1 MGIFEKYSKEV
12 VLMSKQIILGTE
24 PTAQTKEQ
32 SIATDLQR
40 VMLLRFMPQ
49 LILAKF
55 KNVTSAKHI
64 HIVSSTVSDTVA
76 SAANSENTTIILV
89 IKKAIGR
96 IVTCFEYSLPKSL
109 EPAIYKRL
117 AADKN
122 AANL

>member
-12 VLMSKQIILGTE
+12 VFISRQIILGIE
-24 PTAQTKEQ
+24 PTAQAKQQ

-40 VMLLRFMPQ
+40 VTFLRFMPQ
-49 LILAKF
+49 LIFAKF

-64 HIVSSTVSDTVA
+64 QIVSITVSDTVA

-89 IKKAIGR
+89 IKKVMGR
-96 IVTCFEYSLPKSL
+96 IVACFEYSLPKSL
-109 EPAIYKRL
+109 EPAIYKRP
-117 AADKN
+117 AADRT